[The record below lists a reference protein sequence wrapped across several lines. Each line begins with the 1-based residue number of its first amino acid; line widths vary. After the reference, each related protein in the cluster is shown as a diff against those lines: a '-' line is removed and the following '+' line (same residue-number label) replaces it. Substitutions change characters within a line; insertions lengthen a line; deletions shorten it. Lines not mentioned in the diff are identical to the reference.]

1 MQVWLNVMELA
12 ERVKI
17 AKQLV
22 KMLCKANVILLAIFT
37 VFHVALMHQK
47 TLSSTYTSGNLF
59 FVSTNSTIL
68 ITCMHTCWTTR

>member
-37 VFHVALMHQK
+37 VFHVALMHLK
-47 TLSSTYTSGNLF
+47 TLSSTYT
-59 FVSTNSTIL
+59 I
-68 ITCMHTCWTTR
+68 W

>member
-47 TLSSTYTSGNLF
+47 TLSSTYTIWQL
-59 FVSTNSTIL
+59 VL
-68 ITCMHTCWTTR
+68 RVH